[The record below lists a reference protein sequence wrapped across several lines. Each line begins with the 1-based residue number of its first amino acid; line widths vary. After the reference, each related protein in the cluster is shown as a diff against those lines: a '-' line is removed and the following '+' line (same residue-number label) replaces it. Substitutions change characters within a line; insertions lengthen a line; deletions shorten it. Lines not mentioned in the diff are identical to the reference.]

1 MQAARAFEAT
11 QALRVALQ
19 EAAQRDAQLQR
30 EETGRLE
37 AAERERFVLFLLI
50 PSNFS

>member
-11 QALRVALQ
+11 QALRV
-19 EAAQRDAQLQR
+19 AQRDAQLQR